1 MADTYVVVA
10 GGLVAKMT
18 NDTGEGYLYK
28 GDLVPEA
35 VPEEEVERLEE
46 MGLIAPVG
54 GESRSEESRP
64 AKPAKPG
71 K

>member
-1 MADTYVVVA
+1 MATDAYVVVA

-18 NDTGEGYLYK
+18 NDTGEGYLYR

-35 VPEEEVERLEE
+35 VPEEEVKRLEK

-54 GESRSEESRP
+54 GKAS
-64 AKPAKPG
+64 K
-71 K
+71 